1 VSHSK
6 DLTPPSASRSIAL
19 NPIDSSPFG
28 GSKPRN
34 RSFRLLPAVV
44 CVCSALV
51 ALFASP
57 LHADHPKAE
66 KLLPEKTVVFVKIDN
81 MKEFVAGFSETS
93 FMKMLKDE
101 KVAPVVESLYGS
113 AEEAYASVEETL
125 GVSLAELQTLLK
137 GEVCFALV
145 AEKDEPLSV
154 VVFADYKGNEETA
167 NKLLDFGE
175 GAAVDGGAKVET
187 EDVGETTIRSVDGG
201 GDDEQVH
208 YFQKNDSICM
218 SNNLDL
224 TKLMLARWMLE
235 EGKELDTAFAEEM
248 AEKLEKRTFN
258 KNRKFLNVM
267 KQCEGDEDYPPQAR
281 LFVDPYELIKAT
293 QSGVAGTA
301 LVGILRGLGVDGL
314 LGVGAS
320 LTTSHE
326 EFDSIMHIHVGLAN
340 PRAGI
345 IKMLAIEPADLTP
358 EPIFAANV
366 ANYFTTNLNSITAY
380 NEVEKIYDLFNGE
393 DALDEAL
400 QENFT
405 DRFGVDL
412 KEDILESLEGRL
424 SFGQMTVESGALN
437 GQAVVIAAKLKD
449 ADAFEDIFADLRD
462 GIEELADRE
471 IFTPEKYKGVEYFVL
486 PGPPT
491 PEEMEERRAA
501 RRAENEKNGRPN
513 PEERPRRAQF
523 GVRRPIPCIGIVGDY
538 LVFSDAVDFMRDAIK
553 NEKNPDAI
561 LADDPDYKKLL
572 REINRQLD
580 GKKPALITFQRP
592 AETFRMLFDA
602 VTNDDTKD
610 AIRDRSEDNPFFG
623 AMQKAF
629 IDNELPDFDDMEK
642 YFVPA
647 AGVMTNDETGFHY
660 MTFSQKADLDE

>member
-1 VSHSK
+1 MIKKQTSRIG
-6 DLTPPSASRSIAL
+6 LFGSAIIAL
-19 NPIDSSPFG
+19 
-28 GSKPRN
+28 
-34 RSFRLLPAVV
+34 LAML
-44 CVCSALV
+44 
-51 ALFASP
+51 ASP
-57 LHADHPKAE
+57 LSADHPAAE
-66 KLLPEKTVVFVKIDN
+66 KLLPEKTVVFVKIDD
-81 MKEFVAGFSETS
+81 MKEFVSSFSETS
-93 FMKMLKDE
+93 FMMMLKDE

-125 GVSLAELQTLLK
+125 GVSLNELQTLLK
-137 GEVCFALV
+137 GEVCFAMI
-145 AEKDEPLSV
+145 AEKGEPLSV

-175 GAAVDGGAKVET
+175 GKAAEDGAEIET
-187 EDVGETTIRSVDGG
+187 EDVGETTIRMINGG
-201 GDDEQVH
+201 GDDEQVN
-208 YFQKNDSICM
+208 YFQKKDSICI
-218 SNNLDL
+218 SNNVDL

-235 EGKELDTAFAEEM
+235 EGEELSTEFAEEM
-248 AEKLEKRTFN
+248 AEMLEKRTFD

-267 KQCEGDEDYPPQAR
+267 KQCEGDEEYPPQAR
-281 LFVDPYELIKAT
+281 VFVDPYELIKAT

-314 LGVGAS
+314 LGIGAS
-320 LTTSHE
+320 MTVNHE
-326 EFDSIMHIHVGLAN
+326 EFDSILHVHVGLAN

-358 EPIFAANV
+358 EPIFSPNV
-366 ANYFTTNLNSITAY
+366 ANYFTTNLNSITTF
-380 NEVEKIYDLFNGE
+380 NEIEKIYDLFNGE
-393 DALDEAL
+393 DSLNEEL

-412 KEDILESLEGRL
+412 KEDILESLEGRI

-449 ADAFEDIFADLRD
+449 KDAFEDIFADLRD
-462 GIEELADRE
+462 GIEELASRE

-491 PEEMEERRAA
+491 AEEIEERRAA
-501 RRAENEKNGRPN
+501 RRARNAEQGRPN
-513 PEERPRRAQF
+513 AEERPQRAQF

-553 NEKNPDAI
+553 NEKNPDET

-602 VTNDDTKD
+602 VADGDTQD
-610 AIRDRSEDNPFFG
+610 AILDRAEDNPFFG

-660 MTFSQKADLDE
+660 MAFSQKADLDE

>member
-1 VSHSK
+1 MSHSR
-6 DLTPPSASRSIAL
+6 DLSHTPHLRS
-19 NPIDSSPFG
+19 
-28 GSKPRN
+28 
-34 RSFRLLPAVV
+34 AVV
-44 CVCSALV
+44 CIFSAIV

-57 LHADHPKAE
+57 LRADHPDAE
-66 KLLPEKTVVFVKIDN
+66 KLLPEKTVVFAKIDN
-81 MKEFVAGFSETS
+81 VKDFVAGFSETS

-101 KVAPVVESLYGS
+101 NVAPVVESLYGS
-113 AEEAYASVEETL
+113 AEEAYASVEEGL
-125 GVSLAELQTLLK
+125 GVSLQELQTLLN
-137 GEVCFALV
+137 GEICLALV
-145 AEKDEPLSV
+145 AEKDEPLKIV
-154 VVFADYKGNEETA
+154 AFADYKGNEETA
-167 NKLLDFGE
+167 NKLLDLGE
-175 GAAVDGGAKVET
+175 GSAVDDGAKVET
-187 EDVGETTIRSVDGG
+187 LDVGEITIRSVDGG
-201 GDDEQVH
+201 DDDRQVH
-208 YFQKNDSICM
+208 YFQKNDSVCV
-218 SNNLDL
+218 SNDL
-224 TKLMLARWMLE
+224 EMVKLVLARWMLE
-235 EGKELDTAFAEEM
+235 DGEELSTEFAEEL

-267 KQCEGDEDYPPQAR
+267 KQCDGDEDYPPQAR

-293 QSGVAGTA
+293 QSGSGVVGTA

-314 LGVGAS
+314 LGIGAS
-320 LTTSHE
+320 LTTTHD
-326 EFDSIMHIHVGLAN
+326 EFDSILHVHVGLAN

-358 EPIFAANV
+358 EPIFSANV
-366 ANYFTTNLNSITAY
+366 ANYFTTNLNSITSY

-393 DALDEAL
+393 EALNEAL

-405 DRFGVDL
+405 ERFGVDL
-412 KEDILESLEGRL
+412 KEDILESLEGRI
-424 SFGQMTVESGALN
+424 SFGQMTVDSGALN

-449 ADAFEDIFADLRD
+449 ANAFEDVFADLRD
-462 GIEELADRE
+462 GIEELADRA

-491 PEEMEERRAA
+491 QEEMEERRAA
-501 RRAENEKNGRPN
+501 RRARNEENGRPN
-513 PEERPRRAQF
+513 AEERPRRAQF

-553 NEKNPDAI
+553 NEKNPDSI

-602 VTNDDTKD
+602 VKNDDTKN
-610 AIRDRSEDNPFFG
+610 AISERSEDNPFFG

-629 IDNELPDFDDMEK
+629 IDNELPDFDDLEK